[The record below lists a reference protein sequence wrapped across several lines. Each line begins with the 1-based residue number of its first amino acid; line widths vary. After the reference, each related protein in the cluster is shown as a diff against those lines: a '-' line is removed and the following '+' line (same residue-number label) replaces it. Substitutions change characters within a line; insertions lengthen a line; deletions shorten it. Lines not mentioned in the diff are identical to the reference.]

1 METSCAQN
9 KNVADAFIILLEL
22 INIDKIFKQKKNGRN
37 STAVIISNEN
47 ANVNEKRN
55 PKC

>member
-22 INIDKIFKQKKNGRN
+22 INIDKIFNNRKKMEEIVLLLLYQMRMQM
-37 STAVIISNEN
+37 
-47 ANVNEKRN
+47 
-55 PKC
+55 